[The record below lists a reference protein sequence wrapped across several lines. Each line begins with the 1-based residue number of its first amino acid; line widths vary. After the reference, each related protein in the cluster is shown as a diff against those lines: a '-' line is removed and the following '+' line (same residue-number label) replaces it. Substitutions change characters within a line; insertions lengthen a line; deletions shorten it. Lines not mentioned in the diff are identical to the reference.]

1 MTIRH
6 DRKVLDNL
14 CALSQ
19 DISNRITTCERY
31 DRESS
36 KVSYD
41 DLVCWFDCVSDAIQ
55 VINRNLEVRN
65 ERA

>member
-1 MTIRH
+1 M
-6 DRKVLDNL
+6 DNL
-14 CALSQ
+14 CVLSQ
-19 DISNRITTCERY
+19 DISNRITTCERR

-55 VINRNLEVRN
+55 VINRNLE
-65 ERA
+65 EAK

>member
-1 MTIRH
+1 MTIEH

-14 CALSQ
+14 CVVSQ
-19 DISNRITTCERY
+19 DINKRITTCEKRG
-31 DRESS
+31 RESS

>member
-1 MTIRH
+1 MSRS

-14 CALSQ
+14 CVLSQ
-19 DISNRITTCERY
+19 DISNRITICERC

-41 DLVCWFDCVSDAIQ
+41 DLVRWFDCVSDAIQ
-55 VINRNLEVRN
+55 VINRNLEGRN

>member
-1 MTIRH
+1 MIRRE
-6 DRKVLDNL
+6 RKVLDNL
-14 CALSQ
+14 CVVSQ

-55 VINRNLEVRN
+55 VINGYLEVRN